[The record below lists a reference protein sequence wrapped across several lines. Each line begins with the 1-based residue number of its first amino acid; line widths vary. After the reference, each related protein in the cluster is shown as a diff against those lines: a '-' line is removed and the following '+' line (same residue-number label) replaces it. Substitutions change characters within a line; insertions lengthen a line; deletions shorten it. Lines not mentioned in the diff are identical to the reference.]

1 MHSKQTV
8 KYICESYPS
17 GNDYY
22 YKKELIT
29 HDSWENVDSLSW
41 SRARPISKSTFIKRK
56 KEGYKIEYI
65 VVSKPPAEVIPFR
78 KSDQIVN

>member
-29 HDSWENVDSLSW
+29 YDSWENIDSLGW
-41 SRARPISKSTFIKRK
+41 SRARPISKSTFLKRK

-65 VVSKPPAEVIPFR
+65 SIVKPPAEVIPFL
-78 KSDQIVN
+78 KK

>member
-17 GNDYY
+17 GNHYY

-29 HDSWENVDSLSW
+29 HDSWDNIDSLSW
-41 SRARPISKSTFIKRK
+41 SAARPISKGTFAKRG
-56 KEGYKIEYI
+56 KEGYKVEY
-65 VVSKPPAEVIPFR
+65 VSVDKEPAEVIPFL
-78 KSDQIVN
+78 KVTKK

>member
-17 GNDYY
+17 GNNYY

-29 HDSWENVDSLSW
+29 HDSWNNIHSLSW
-41 SRARPISKSTFIKRK
+41 SRARPISKKTFHKRK
-56 KEGYKIEYI
+56 KEGYKIEY
-65 VVSKPPAEVIPFR
+65 VKREKAPADVLPFI
-78 KSDQIVN
+78 KK